1 MAYRRDS
8 IKPSLSTSWSGPR
21 LGVSYRLMPRSRML
35 AAACGGFALASCI
48 QRTLVCP
55 PVGGPGASGSSPSA
69 QFGTVPGA
77 ALLGASGLKAFAVQ
91 GEGDKVDLST
101 VAVTGQPFT
110 EALRAHVKKGSGHE
124 WAVQLLAPNSGAVD
138 EGDALLA
145 TFYLRAETPNADTGT
160 GQTQFVFEE
169 SGEPFT
175 KSTMYDV
182 EAGGEWR
189 KVYVPFV
196 SNRKF
201 AAGEAHMIFRLGYD
215 PETIDI
221 GGVTVENFGKKMK
234 VSALPRAP
242 RWTPPPRPNAAASLE
257 PTEGGPLAID
267 VDPSKAIGPISPY
280 VYGINSQVAEGLG
293 VTVRRMGG
301 NRQTTYNWE
310 INASNAGND
319 YHHVNDDWPC
329 TVLGYTNCGEPGAQF
344 VDFAQANK
352 RLGAESLA
360 TIPLVDYVSADKNHE
375 VSEAEKAPSKR
386 WIRSY
391 PHKTGPYALA
401 PDLNDGAVYEDE
413 FVSFLVKKLGTA
425 AQGGIKF
432 YSLDNEPS
440 LWPSTHPRIHPEK
453 TTYQEMV
460 TRTEALAT
468 AITAIDPTALVL
480 GGVMY
485 GWPEYMSLQSAPD
498 SAELNAKYET
508 YADFYLASMKALE
521 QTHHRRLVHLLD
533 VHWYPEARGTKRI
546 TEDDESPKTVEARLQ
561 APRALWDPTYREK
574 SWIDDSWGKA
584 IRLVPWLREKV
595 AKRYPGTKLSMT
607 EYDFGGS
614 AHISGA
620 LAQADALGALGRE
633 GVYLANYWGTA
644 AGNGDLPPY
653 IAAAFKLYRNY
664 DGKGATY
671 GDTAVTAKVMDVTKA
686 SVYAATDSRRPNVLT
701 VLVINKDQRA
711 RYAGKLALRGPAKY
725 GRAQAYVLDKS
736 SPQIRAGDKV
746 EVKDN
751 QVEYT
756 LPPLSATL
764 LVFEQH

>member
-1 MAYRRDS
+1 MSRYR
-8 IKPSLSTSWSGPR
+8 T
-21 LGVSYRLMPRSRML
+21 LGSACAGLAL
-35 AAACGGFALASCI
+35 AACI

-55 PVGGPGASGSSPSA
+55 PANGAGGSSAPA
-69 QFGTVPGA
+69 KFGTVQGVTLVGQA
-77 ALLGASGLKAFAVQ
+77 AMKAFAVH
-91 GEGDKVDLST
+91 GETDKVDMST
-101 VAVTGQPFT
+101 VNVAGQPFA
-110 EALRAHVKKGSGHE
+110 EALRARVKKASGHE
-124 WAVQLLAPNSGAVD
+124 WAVQLQAPNIGPVD
-138 EGDALLA
+138 EGDVLLA
-145 TFYLRAETPNADTGT
+145 TFYLRAEAPVEDTGT

-169 SGEPFT
+169 SSEPYA

-182 EAGGEWR
+182 EAGPEWR

-196 SNRKF
+196 AKRKF
-201 AAGEAHMIFRLGYD
+201 GANDAQMIFRLGYE

-221 GGVTVENFGKKMK
+221 GGVTVEDFGKKLK
-234 VSALPRAP
+234 VSALPTTA
-242 RWTPPPRPNAAASLE
+242 RWSPPRRPDAAALLA
-257 PTEGGPLAID
+257 PTDGGALALDI
-267 VDPSKAIGPISPY
+267 DPSKGIGPISPY
-280 VYGINSQVAEGLG
+280 VYGINSQDAEGLG

-319 YHHVNDDWPC
+319 YHHVNDEWPC

-344 VDFAQANK
+344 VGFALANK
-352 RLGAESLA
+352 RLGADTLA

-391 PHKTGPYALA
+391 PHKTGAYTLA

-413 FVSFLVKKLGTA
+413 FVNFLVKKLGTA
-425 AQGGIKF
+425 AQGGVKF

-440 LWPSTHPRIHPEK
+440 LWASTHPRVHPEK

-468 AITAIDPTALVL
+468 AITTIDPTALVL

-485 GWPEYMSLQSAPD
+485 GWSEYLSLESAPD
-498 SAELNAKYET
+498 SKELNAKYDT
-508 YADFYLASMKALE
+508 YADFYLASMRALE
-521 QTHHRRLVHLLD
+521 QTHHRRLVHVLD

-546 TEDDESPKTVEARLQ
+546 TEDDESPKTVDARLQ

-574 SWIDDSWGKA
+574 SWIDDSLGKA
-584 IRLVPWLREKV
+584 IRLVPWLREKI

-607 EYDFGGS
+607 EYDFGG
-614 AHISGA
+614 AEHISGA

-633 GVYLANYWGTA
+633 GVFLANYWGRG
-644 AGNGDLPPY
+644 AGNGPLPPY
-653 IAAAFKLYRNY
+653 IASAFKLYRNY
-664 DGKGATY
+664 DEKGATY
-671 GDTAVTAKVMDVTKA
+671 GDTAVTARVADGAKA
-686 SVYAATDSRRPNVLT
+686 SVYASTDSKRPNLLT

-711 RYAGKLALRGPAKY
+711 RYTAKLALHGATKY
-725 GRAQAYVLDKS
+725 VRAQTYVLDKT
-736 SPQIRAGDKV
+736 SPQIRPAQKL
-746 EVKDN
+746 EIKDN
-751 QVEYT
+751 QIECT

-764 LVFEQH
+764 FVCDEH